1 MLQKQHACIMQLIRI
16 ADSQV
21 EEYLVKFINA
31 YVRPDSSNLVAIDRD
46 LLELWHS
53 KKIFYAQLKKME
65 HLVEES
71 PYKKDQAITLCG
83 TFCMINFCPYHIQ
96 HIQALLPI
104 DLQQRITFVH
114 GFFIDDPQFLC
125 NILFTDEAS
134 FIRDG
139 INNVHNIHVW
149 GDENPHA
156 IIASRHRFS
165 VNV

>member
-21 EEYLVKFINA
+21 EEYLAKFINA
-31 YVRPDSSNLVAIDRD
+31 YVRPDSSNLVAINRD

-71 PYKKDQAITLCG
+71 PCKKDQAITLCG

-114 GFFIDDPQFLC
+114 GFFIDAIKIHNFCAIFCLLMRHPSPGMGSITFTTYTFGEMK
-125 NILFTDEAS
+125 ILILS
-134 FIRDG
+134 
-139 INNVHNIHVW
+139 
-149 GDENPHA
+149 
-156 IIASRHRFS
+156 
-165 VNV
+165 